1 MVSYTFASVQKY
13 PQNKRMLACSPSRVF
28 ADVRLGWRL
37 VDVID

>member
-1 MVSYTFASVQKY
+1 
-13 PQNKRMLACSPSRVF
+13 MLACSPSRVF